1 MANLTPYAAGAQN
14 PWNKERVIHF
24 YRRLGYGPRPEQ
36 LAPALAA
43 DPLVLVE
50 SALDGIKTRPCLHH
64 LFGPTIRLRF
74 MKPTPI

>member
-50 SALDGIKTRPCLHH
+50 SAW
-64 LFGPTIRLRF
+64 
-74 MKPTPI
+74 ME